1 MKPCYLTSV
10 IIFLIVAGLALNAC
24 QKDPGSGGTGTIRGK
39 IYGINIRNG
48 ARVDSGYVGDIRVFI
63 HYGDNTWADDET
75 RSSYTGDF
83 QFKWLN
89 KGKYKISI
97 ISECDTCPM
106 EQTGVFHLT
115 EITEKNQII
124 DLPDLV
130 GYY

>member
-1 MKPCYLTSV
+1 MKTTH
-10 IIFLIVAGLALNAC
+10 LALFLLVVLMSLFEASC
-24 QKDPGSGGTGTIRGK
+24 KKEPGTGGTGTIRGK
-39 IYGINIRNG
+39 VYGINIRNG
-48 ARVDSGYVGDIRVFI
+48 LRADSGYVGDVRVFI

-75 RSSYTGDF
+75 RTSYTGDY

-89 KGKYKISI
+89 KGKYRISI

-115 EITEKNQII
+115 TINKNNELIN
-124 DLPDLV
+124 LPDLV